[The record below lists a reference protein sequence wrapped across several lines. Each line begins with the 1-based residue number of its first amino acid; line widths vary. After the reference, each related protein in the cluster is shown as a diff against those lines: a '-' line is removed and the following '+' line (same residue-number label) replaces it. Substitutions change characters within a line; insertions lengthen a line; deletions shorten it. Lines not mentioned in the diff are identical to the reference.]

1 MPKKKM
7 PPEMLEMI
15 KRKKEQ
21 REKSGKSKPKKK

>member
-15 KRKKEQ
+15 MRKKEQ
-21 REKSGKSKPKKK
+21 REKAGKQKSKKK